1 MIFIVVI
8 STCAYFDGFI
18 HYNSCEFSTY
28 IIISKISFANALMTP
43 PKKVRNPFA
52 LCDAS
57 CDLSDRPICT
67 TPKPSRISPIALIA
81 EKIKSERLFI
91 VPSGSAAKTVPV
103 SAVII
108 TASAISTSLAL
119 RRIFCAFAIL

>member
-1 MIFIVVI
+1 MIFIVII
-8 STCAYFDGFI
+8 STCAYSDDFMRSNQRKI
-18 HYNSCEFSTY
+18 STY
-28 IIISKISFANALMTP
+28 IIISKISFANAMMTP

-108 TASAISTSLAL
+108 TASTVSTSLAL